1 MIRESAGPFRN
12 SLVDT
17 LSMSHSTRRPTGR
30 VSFGRRH
37 LSKEMLLPM
46 TRRAASDISLANHLA
61 LAVCRKGQGNA
72 HLISELNR
80 AVYLTYY
87 LQEAGFGN
95 ASVDLYRRAEAALDQ
110 AAGRAQCDGVWQV
123 SAEVASMLEEIL
135 AIHDQQLTAAATRHV
150 IEAKARFARL
160 NRSNHRSPVSEDAR
174 PTDRHDDSGFN
185 VSATANRLQ

>member
-1 MIRESAGPFRN
+1 
-12 SLVDT
+12 
-17 LSMSHSTRRPTGR
+17 
-30 VSFGRRH
+30 
-37 LSKEMLLPM
+37 M

-72 HLISELNR
+72 HLIGELNR

-95 ASVDLYRRAEAALDQ
+95 ASVNLYRRAEAALDQ

-135 AIHDQQLTAAATRHV
+135 AIHDQQLTAAAIQIV

-160 NRSNHRSPVSEDAR
+160 NRSNLRSPVSEDAR
-174 PTDRHDDSGFN
+174 PTDRRDDTERN
-185 VSATANRLQ
+185 VCSTVNRLQ